1 MCRSLCVCV
10 CVCACVR
17 ACVRA
22 CVCACVRACVHVCV
36 HIFVCVCLCLRMSKV
51 VNVCAHITGVSTLY
65 FSRRRSLPTPN
76 SPFRRIKDDVDIS
89 DQRLANNSFE
99 AKVRISAL
107 THVSDVS
114 CMNIIISMTT
124 AWFPW
129 FMG

>member
-1 MCRSLCVCV
+1 MCVCVRACVCACVRV

-17 ACVRA
+17 ACVRP
-22 CVCACVRACVHVCV
+22 H
-36 HIFVCVCLCLRMSKV
+36 FCLCLSLFAHVKSRQC
-51 VNVCAHITGVSTLY
+51 VCSHYWSVHPVLLSQKK
-65 FSRRRSLPTPN
+65 SSTPN